1 MKFIYTCLFLL
12 LGSLSTSAQITSGKL
27 QASGL
32 TCAMCSKAVYNAL
45 SAVPY
50 VEKVQPDI
58 QQSTYQLTFKSDVSV
73 DPDLLARAVTDAGF
87 SIAKLQL
94 TGQFP
99 ETSVGKDT
107 HVTLYNQVYH
117 FVNVNAQVLKGK
129 QTFTFLDKSFL
140 LPKEHKKYAQYT
152 KMACYNTGIRQSC
165 CPPAGAAQSARV
177 YHVTL

>member
-12 LGSLSTSAQITSGKL
+12 MVCLSASAQITSGKL

-58 QQSTYQLTFKSDVSV
+58 QQSTYQITFKPDVAV

-99 ETSVGKDT
+99 ETTVGKDT

-129 QTFTFLDKSFL
+129 QTITLLDKSFL

-152 KMACYNTGIRQSC
+152 KMACYNTGTRQSC
-165 CPPAGAAQSARV
+165 CPPAVAAQSARV

>member
-12 LGSLSTSAQITSGKL
+12 LGSLSTSAQISSGKL

-58 QQSTYQLTFKSDVSV
+58 QQSTYQLTFKSDVAV

-87 SIAKLQL
+87 SIAKLQ
-94 TGQFP
+94 
-99 ETSVGKDT
+99 
-107 HVTLYNQVYH
+107 
-117 FVNVNAQVLKGK
+117 
-129 QTFTFLDKSFL
+129 
-140 LPKEHKKYAQYT
+140 
-152 KMACYNTGIRQSC
+152 
-165 CPPAGAAQSARV
+165 
-177 YHVTL
+177 